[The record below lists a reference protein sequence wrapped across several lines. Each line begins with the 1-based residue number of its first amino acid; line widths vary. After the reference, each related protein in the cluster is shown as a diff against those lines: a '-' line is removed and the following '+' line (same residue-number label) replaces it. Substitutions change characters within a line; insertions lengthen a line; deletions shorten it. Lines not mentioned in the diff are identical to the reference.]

1 MKVILLQ
8 DVKAQGKKGDVVN
21 VSDGYAMN
29 FLFPKKLAKEASAS
43 ALNDIKLKNEAD
55 EYRKSEDK
63 KNALINKEKLENTTL
78 VYKTSGGS
86 DGRLYS
92 AVTAKDVAD
101 KIKAELGIDIDK
113 KKISIDDVIKTV
125 GEYNVN
131 IKLYPEINAKIKLVV
146 EG

>member
-29 FLFPKKLAKEASAS
+29 FLFPKKLAKEASTA
-43 ALNDIKLKNEAD
+43 ALNDIKLRNEAD
-55 EYRKSEDK
+55 EFRKSEDK
-63 KNALINKEKLENTTL
+63 KTALLNKETLENTPL

-101 KIKAELGIDIDK
+101 KIKNELGIEIDK

-125 GEYNVN
+125 GEYNVTV
-131 IKLYPEINAKIKLVV
+131 KLYPEINAKIKLVV

>member
-29 FLFPKKLAKEASAS
+29 FLFPKKLAKEASVS

-55 EYRKSEDK
+55 EFRKSEDK
-63 KNALINKEKLENTTL
+63 KAAAANKEKLEKTTL

-92 AVTAKDVAD
+92 AVTAKDISD
-101 KIKAELGIDIDK
+101 KIKAELGIEVDK

-125 GEYNVN
+125 GEYTVS
-131 IKLYPEINAKIKLVV
+131 IKLYPEINAKIKLIV